1 MSTPI
6 STDGLISPAVPEPGT
21 YDITQAYELLKRRRA
36 HPFFTTKNLND
47 EARLAARYAAG
58 DRDCSITFLCMH
70 LHTRK
75 ATVRA
80 FLLAWG
86 VEPKTRAILPA
97 AIQSIAA

>member
-1 MSTPI
+1 MSTEI
-6 STDGLISPAVPEPGT
+6 TAAGLIPSVVPEPGT
-21 YDITQAYELLKRRRA
+21 YDITQAYELLKRRRS
-36 HPFFTTKNLND
+36 HPFFANKSLSD

-58 DRDCSITFLCMH
+58 DRECSITFLCMH

-86 VEPKTRAILPA
+86 VQPKTRTILPA
-97 AIQSIAA
+97 ATQSIAA